1 MGLLHEAKEEL
12 LCDFAEYYHIY
23 DLRQFPAT
31 YIAILAKGL
40 RPESRTKMKIS
51 KNEVTFDKLAMATL
65 IDGVNTLIWQN
76 TKGGRTGK
84 NRPQSVVDKL
94 IHREQE
100 NEVAGFNTVEE
111 FEMARARIILGGEVS
126 A

>member
-1 MGLLHEAKEEL
+1 MLHEAKEEL

-23 DLRQFPAT
+23 DLRKFPAT

-51 KNEVTFDKLAMATL
+51 EAEVTFEKLAMATL

-76 TKGGRTGK
+76 TKGGRTGR

-94 IHREQE
+94 IHRDKE
-100 NEVAGFNTVEE
+100 NEIKGFDSIAE
-111 FEMARARIILGGEVS
+111 FEMARAMIIGGEEC

>member
-1 MGLLHEAKEEL
+1 MLREAHDEL

-23 DLRQFPAT
+23 DLRKHSVQ

-40 RPESRTKMKIS
+40 RPEARTKMKIS
-51 KNEVTFDKLAMATL
+51 KSEVTYDKLALATL
-65 IDGVNTLIWQN
+65 IDGVNILIWQN

-84 NRPQSVVDKL
+84 NRPQSVVDRL
-94 IHREQE
+94 IKRETE
-100 NEVAGFNTVEE
+100 KEIVGFNSSAD
-111 FEMARARIILGGEVS
+111 FELARARIIMGGEES

>member
-1 MGLLHEAKEEL
+1 MGLLREAKEEL

-23 DLRQFPAT
+23 DLRQFPVS

-51 KNEVTFDKLAMATL
+51 NTEVTFDRLAMATL
-65 IDGVNTLIWQN
+65 IDGVNILIWQN
-76 TKGGRTGK
+76 TKGGRTGR

-94 IHREQE
+94 IHRDRETKVE
-100 NEVAGFNTVEE
+100 GFNSIAE
-111 FEMARARIILGGEVS
+111 FERARALIIGGEES